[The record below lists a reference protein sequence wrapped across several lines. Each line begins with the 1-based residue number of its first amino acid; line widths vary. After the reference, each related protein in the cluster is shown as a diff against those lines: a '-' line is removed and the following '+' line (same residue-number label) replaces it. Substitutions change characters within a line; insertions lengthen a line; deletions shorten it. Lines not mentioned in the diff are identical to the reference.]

1 MAMMHPLLND
11 VFHFTGEKVTVPN
24 CPIEVRPHFN
34 PTLNSMYYEP
44 SDAEC
49 SRPSVFA
56 VPFFWE
62 KYGPKFQEWSIVGHE
77 ARPGHYFQIQGEKS
91 LLIKVPNLYLF
102 SGDLIEI

>member
-1 MAMMHPLLND
+1 MMHPLLND

-34 PTLNSMYYEP
+34 PTLNSMFYEQ

-77 ARPGHYFQIQGEKS
+77 ARPGHYFQIQGKE
-91 LLIKVPNLYLF
+91 LLSCLLYT
-102 SGDLIEI
+102 SPSPRDRG